1 MTRVPILVV
10 AALAALALA
19 SCGDDSDEG
28 TEQTTGETNPP
39 ATATQSVGGAPIG
52 AQARDCKTQSATL
65 SDLRATGVD
74 CGSARQVML
83 AWAGAG
89 ARCRPTAGGSR
100 SACSVRGY
108 RCLAVSAAE
117 GGGVSVNCSQPGRS
131 ISFRRA
137 KAKSQ

>member
-1 MTRVPILVV
+1 MTRVPILVA
-10 AALAALALA
+10 AALAALTLA

-28 TEQTTGETNPP
+28 AEQTTREANPP

-65 SDLRATGVD
+65 IDLRATGVD
-74 CGSARQVML
+74 CGPARQVML
-83 AWAGAG
+83 AWAAAG
-89 ARCRPTAGGSR
+89 GRCRPTAGGSR

-108 RCLAVSAAE
+108 RCLAVSATA
-117 GGGVSVNCSQPGRS
+117 GGSVSVNCSQPGRS
-131 ISFRRA
+131 ISFRRV